1 MNNFCLK
8 RVTNIS
14 EFNEVDFN
22 MNYQKKKYKKS
33 FDKNKKKIVG
43 NISFFLIV
51 YFTYVRAIILVYVIK
66 IIC

>member
-33 FDKNKKKIVG
+33 FDKNKKK
-43 NISFFLIV
+43 LQ
-51 YFTYVRAIILVYVIK
+51 AIIHFF
-66 IIC
+66 